1 MGGGGGGGR
10 SCAANPPTPLATANI
25 RAAESVRLHAACLRG
40 VEETLQIIIHVVC
53 GKVWGLTLHMNKW
66 DWTYLNVMERL
77 SVQSPSRF

>member
-1 MGGGGGGGR
+1 MGGGGGGGGR

-53 GKVWGLTLHMNKW
+53 GKIWGLTLHVRG
-66 DWTYLNVMERL
+66 TG
-77 SVQSPSRF
+77 PT